1 MGKPKQKGMNL
12 PKRFALVFVF
22 LISFCSGKSQQ
33 GEVSASTA
41 SQLEAIVEKK
51 DAEPDDDSYLMD
63 LEYFRNHHLNMNSAT
78 AEELLQLHIPDFL
91 QIRNF
96 LSYRQM
102 LGPLLSIY
110 ELQAVPGWDI
120 ETIYKLLSYIT
131 VEKNESPYHSIKERW
146 KGGNASLL
154 FRASQVIEKSKGYEM
169 QNKPDVSRYIGSA
182 QKIFMRYSYNYKQSL
197 SYGITGEKDAGE
209 PFLRG
214 AQRNGF
220 DFYSFHF
227 FLRQSGTIR
236 SLAIGDFTV
245 NLGQGLIQ
253 WQDFSFTKSSQSL
266 AIKREAA
273 SLKPYRSAGE
283 YNFHRGLGICLQKGK
298 WQSTLFVSFRKIS
311 TNLFKDTISGDA
323 EFSSFQSGGYHR
335 TAAEIA
341 DRNNNSQLTTGGN
354 IRYASGG
361 LILGF
366 NAVNIHFS
374 RPIVKRDEPYN
385 HYSLKGDHLMD
396 YSIDYSYTLR
406 NLHLFGEFASDH
418 LSHRA
423 IILGGMLSLGE
434 NLDFGFIYR
443 NISIAFQSLYSD
455 AFTENST
462 PNNEKGMY
470 MAFAFRPVA
479 GINVH
484 MYYDLYLFPWLKY
497 GVSGPSGGR
506 DFLIQ
511 LSYQPTKF
519 CQLTGLLRQES
530 KGINGTILQN
540 GTYPMINP
548 VKNKVSIQSDFN
560 VTGTLGFNSRLEWVK
575 ITGQGSLLQNGFLG
589 MMGISLRR
597 SHTSGNFG
605 AAFFETDNYNTRIYS
620 FEPDMMYNFSLPV
633 FYGRGL
639 HYYFNIYRDLSR
651 LFSHTA
657 SRFHLSAWIKWEQS
671 FYPGVSSIGSGLDEI
686 PGDRKSQIKAQV
698 LVQWQ

>member
-1 MGKPKQKGMNL
+1 MNL
-12 PKRFALVFVF
+12 RKRFAPVFIF
-22 LISFCSGKSQQ
+22 LISFFSGKSQE
-33 GEVSASTA
+33 GEVPASTA

-51 DAEPDDDSYLMD
+51 DAEPDDDSFLVD
-63 LEYFRNHHLNMNSAT
+63 LEYFRIHHLNMNLAT
-78 AEELLQLHIPDFL
+78 AEELLQLHIPNFL

-120 ETIYKLLSYIT
+120 ETINKLLPYIT
-131 VEKNESPYHSIKERW
+131 VEKNESPFNSIKERW
-146 KGGNASLL
+146 KDGNASFL
-154 FRASQVIEKSKGYEM
+154 FRTSQVLEKSKGYEV
-169 QNKPDVSRYIGSA
+169 QNKPDASRYTGSA
-182 QKIFMRYSYNYKQSL
+182 QKIFMRYSYNYKQLL

-214 AQRNGF
+214 ARRNGF
-220 DFYSFHF
+220 DFYSFHI

-283 YNFHRGLGICLQKGK
+283 YNFHRGLGVCLQKGS
-298 WQSTLFVSFRKIS
+298 WQSTLFVSFKKIS
-311 TNLFKDTISGDA
+311 TSLFKDTISGNT
-323 EFSSFQSGGYHR
+323 EFSSIQSSGYHR
-335 TAAEIA
+335 TVSEIA
-341 DRNNNSQLTTGGN
+341 DRNNNSQFATGGN
-354 IRYASGG
+354 FRYASGG
-361 LILGF
+361 LSLGF
-366 NAVNIHFS
+366 NAVHLLFTH
-374 RPIVKRDEPYN
+374 PVLKKDEPYN
-385 HYSLKGDHLMD
+385 HYSLKGNHLSD
-396 YSIDYSYTLR
+396 YSIDYSYTLQ

-418 LSHRA
+418 LNHRA
-423 IILGGMLSLGE
+423 IILGGLLSLGE
-434 NLDFGFIYR
+434 KLDFGFIYR
-443 NISIAFQSLYSD
+443 NISMAFQSLYSD

-470 MAFAFRPVA
+470 LGFAFKPAA
-479 GINVH
+479 GVIVH
-484 MYYDLYLFPWLKY
+484 MYYDLFLFPWLKF

-511 LSYQPTKF
+511 LSYQPNKF
-519 CQLTGLLRQES
+519 CQFTGLLRQES
-530 KGINGTILQN
+530 KWINGPILQN
-540 GTYPMINP
+540 GTYPLINP
-548 VKNKVSIQSDFN
+548 VKDRVSIQSDFT
-560 VTGTLGFNSRLEWVK
+560 VSRTLGFNSRVEWIK
-575 ITGQGSLLQNGFLG
+575 ILGQGSLPQFGFLG
-589 MMGISLRR
+589 MAGISIKR
-597 SHTSGNFG
+597 SHTSANLG
-605 AAFFETDNYNTRIYS
+605 AALFETDNYNTRIYS
-620 FEPDMMYNFSLPV
+620 FESDMLYNFSLPV

-639 HYYFNIYRDLSR
+639 HYYFNLYRDLSR
-651 LFSHTA
+651 LFSRTA
-657 SRFHLSAWIKWEQS
+657 MRFHLSAWLKWEQY
-671 FYPGVSSIGSGLDEI
+671 FYPGSSSVGSGLDEI